1 MDASVASVRET
12 ANMLVKLVFASKV
25 SKVAGEVQ
33 AQNELIRAL
42 IQQQAAAAIA
52 QAVHSYG
59 ADL

>member
-1 MDASVASVRET
+1 
-12 ANMLVKLVFASKV
+12 MLVELVFASKV

-33 AQNELIRAL
+33 AQDELIRTL

>member
-1 MDASVASVRET
+1 
-12 ANMLVKLVFASKV
+12 MLVELVFASKV

-33 AQNELIRAL
+33 AQDELIRTL

-52 QAVHSYG
+52 QTVHSYG